1 MNKDT
6 QKIQEMLDRRGDV
19 YIPDGLYIIDE
30 PLVIY
35 DNTHL
40 RLAKNAV
47 LRLAD
52 NANCEIIINEKLA
65 RGYNENITVE
75 GGTWDGNNIN
85 QTRYAQPFNV
95 WPTKFEPDHYFGV
108 FMRFIGVRN
117 LRVCNLTV
125 KDPNAYS
132 MQLAMVH
139 HFTVEN
145 IYFDQNLKYGWT
157 DGVHVNGPAKDGLIR
172 NIRGITNDDMI
183 ALNTDDCFETE
194 ISCGNIEDVCIDG
207 VYSENGYTGV
217 RLLSCGHS
225 LHNVQ
230 IRNIFGDFRH
240 YVVSFS
246 HHNVHPGAPCLI
258 DNITIDGI
266 FAKKTN
272 ADNDYAIV
280 YFAKGSYTTRAT
292 LRNIHRVENRSTV
305 ASNVKVDDGA
315 VVDKLL
321 IDDMTLT
328 YTEGSGP
335 DMIVNDGVI
344 KEFKIR

>member
-6 QKIQEMLDRRGDV
+6 KKIQEMLDRCGDV
-19 YIPDGLYIIDE
+19 YIPDGLYMIDE
-30 PLVIY
+30 SLVIH

-40 RLAKNAV
+40 RLAKNAI
-47 LRLAD
+47 LKLCD
-52 NANCEIIINEKLA
+52 NANCEIIINDKLA

-75 GGTWDGNNIN
+75 GGIWDGNNIN
-85 QTRYAQPFNV
+85 QTRYNQPPNE
-95 WPTKFEPDHYFGV
+95 WPTEYVFGRYFGV

-117 LRVCNLTV
+117 LRICNLTV

-145 IYFDQNLKYGWT
+145 IYFDQNLKFGWT

-194 ISCGNIEDVCIDG
+194 ISCGDITDVLIDG

-225 LHNVQ
+225 LRNVQ

-258 DNITIDGI
+258 DNVTIDGI
-266 FAKKTN
+266 FTRKTMP
-272 ADNDYAIV
+272 DNDYALV
-280 YFAKGSYTTRAT
+280 YFARGSYTTRAT
-292 LRNIHRVENRSTV
+292 LRNIHRVEDRSTV

-315 VVDKLL
+315 VVDNLL

-335 DMIVNDGVI
+335 DMIVNEGVV
-344 KEFKIR
+344 KNFKIR

>member
-6 QKIQEMLDRRGDV
+6 AKLQEMLDRCGDV

-30 PLVIY
+30 PLQIH

-40 RLAKNAV
+40 RAAKNAV

-52 NANCEIIINEKLA
+52 QANCEILINDKLA
-65 RGYNENITVE
+65 KGYNENITVE
-75 GGTWDGNNIN
+75 GGIWDGNNVN
-85 QTRYAQPFNV
+85 QTRYPQPEDV
-95 WPTKFEPDHYFGV
+95 WPEKYEPDRYFGV

-145 IYFDQNLKYGWT
+145 IYLDQNLKFGWT
-157 DGVHVNGPAKDGLIR
+157 DGVHVNGPAKDGMIR
-172 NIRGITNDDMI
+172 NIRGVTNDDMI
-183 ALNTDDCFETE
+183 ALNCDDCFETE
-194 ISCGNIEDVCIDG
+194 ISCGDIVDVCIDG
-207 VYSENGYTGV
+207 VYAENGYTGV
-217 RLLSCGHS
+217 RLLSCGHF

-230 IRNIFGDFRH
+230 IRNIFGDYRN
-240 YVVSFS
+240 YVVSFT
-246 HHNVHPGAPCLI
+246 HHNVHPGGTCLL
-258 DNITIDGI
+258 DNVSIDGV
-266 FAKKTN
+266 FAKKTLV
-272 ADNDYAIV
+272 DNDFPII
-280 YFAKGSYTTRAT
+280 YFAKGTYTTRAT
-292 LRNIHRVENRSTV
+292 LRNIHRVEEHSTV
-305 ASNVKVDDGA
+305 ASNVKIEAGA
-315 VVDKLL
+315 VIDSLL
-321 IDDMTLT
+321 IDDMTLR

-335 DMIVNDGVI
+335 DMIVNEGEV